1 MEFASQ
7 TISPLST
14 ISRYVSEGLVMA
26 HHNAVCFQCTCPTG
40 PPADDL
46 ASRQMRTLSSGWRQ
60 VRPILVKLLTAFL
73 REKLL
78 MDKEIVTEAELLDT
92 AVEHIHKCSV
102 GRRRADMAHRTIAE
116 LPQGAKRSAAGYG
129 VSVRGLCSVWSAP
142 LQ

>member
-1 MEFASQ
+1 ME
-7 TISPLST
+7 
-14 ISRYVSEGLVMA
+14 
-26 HHNAVCFQCTCPTG
+26 
-40 PPADDL
+40 
-46 ASRQMRTLSSGWRQ
+46 
-60 VRPILVKLLTAFL
+60 LLTAFL

-116 LPQGAKRSAAGYG
+116 LPQRAKRSAAGYG
-129 VSVRGLCSVWSAP
+129 ISVRGLCSVWSAP